1 MLGVHNSISP
11 VSRLQFPHNPSSTD
25 LFQQIPPSNAFQSA
39 PSPQP
44 SFQKDQSFSAQ
55 QPIQD
60 RQSDQATP
68 TPVQPQSATIPVTQ
82 ACANCKA
89 TSTPLWRRDAEGKPV
104 CNACGQFYF
113 PFTCRVLP
121 LHNTH
126 LIHVSGVLTARK
138 ASNACVARTISLAQ
152 TLVPIFSLFI
162 SASAMLTCIR
172 HSPIRMF
179 SIINRLSLLHAY
191 AHTMILY
198 RPLLQIKRQQ
208 SPPGSW
214 SVRFNSRI
222 FNLRHSSSSHR
233 RRNSSAAQPAHDPYP
248 TVITHSCGIASA

>member
-60 RQSDQATP
+60 RQSDQTTT
-68 TPVQPQSATIPVTQ
+68 TPVQPQSATTPVTQ

-121 LHNTH
+121 LHNTSQPR
-126 LIHVSGVLTARK
+126 VWCVDCTQ
-138 ASNACVARTISLAQ
+138 SNACVARTISLAL

-162 SASAMLTCIR
+162 SHCLGYADVPSPLSPPHVLNHQSPFPYTRMLT
-172 HSPIRMF
+172 
-179 SIINRLSLLHAY
+179 
-191 AHTMILY
+191 
-198 RPLLQIKRQQ
+198 Q
-208 SPPGSW
+208 
-214 SVRFNSRI
+214 
-222 FNLRHSSSSHR
+222 
-233 RRNSSAAQPAHDPYP
+233 
-248 TVITHSCGIASA
+248 